1 MIEKANPT
9 LIVKDHFATLVV
21 DNENKIS
28 KGDVFLFFILPAMIA
43 LVLLSINFNL
53 NNDTIS
59 LLVTSL
65 SIFAALLF
73 SLLLLIYDIW
83 WKTNGC
89 GTVENRDLR
98 IKYLNQIYK
107 NISFEILI
115 SVANVIVLILL
126 SVVVTNDIEGFHWH
140 SLNLIIIVEFL
151 SYYLFGIFILTLLMI
166 LKRVHALISTD
177 MKILEKS
184 HQ

>member
-83 WKTNGC
+83 WKPNGC

-107 NISFEILI
+107 NIS
-115 SVANVIVLILL
+115 
-126 SVVVTNDIEGFHWH
+126 
-140 SLNLIIIVEFL
+140 
-151 SYYLFGIFILTLLMI
+151 
-166 LKRVHALISTD
+166 LKY
-177 MKILEKS
+177 
-184 HQ
+184 